1 MSQFTRQS
9 NFDIVGNS
17 IDPDVIYYNASI
29 VNNNTDDSASQI
41 PASDPQI
48 TFNETRANPI
58 VRDASKY
65 QFSIIRFVMNGANKD
80 LPLFIPSIQSS
91 TGQTDVDLTEYGVG
105 IAFDGAIGG
114 TNYNFAPPITYAKF
128 VPEVQNTALAP
139 TPRTMAN
146 ANYVP
151 TFVGGV
157 DVGWVPTKTYY
168 TPDIVYY
175 TPNGLYYEAIGGFTY
190 IGAPNLNKQPDINP
204 DYWKV
209 TSGELGQPQD
219 LSTRY
224 YWVSTYSHW
233 VDIIN
238 TTFVTANTALW
249 TAFNAVAALAASYP
263 TYASWIVDYPAPIMK
278 FDPLTGLFSI
288 YYPASY
294 TPAGNAGLRTYLY
307 FNNNM
312 EGLFSNFDN
321 IYLNQPVHPAPYNW
335 VNPTIPPTPFPFNY
349 ANLQIVRS
357 VGLNDNVS
365 TPTPPISTYLGAWTV
380 MTQDYIS
387 TSSLWSP
394 IDSIVFTTNLLPI
407 QNEETAQP
415 NALGTRNTGNSS
427 ATSKAAFTPIIT
439 DVALDLALDPAG
451 YRKMIYYSP
460 AAEYRMADFQ
470 NSKQEIRNI
479 DIKVFWKNRLDNNL
493 YPVNMYNLSS
503 VSFKMMFRK
512 K

>member
-1 MSQFTRQS
+1 M
-9 NFDIVGNS
+9 VGNTP
-17 IDPDVIYYNASI
+17 DPDLVYYNASI
-29 VNNNTDDSASQI
+29 VNNNTDDTAAQL

-48 TFNETRANPI
+48 SFNETRATPI
-58 VRDASKY
+58 IRDASKY

-91 TGQTDVDLTEYGVG
+91 TGQTDVNLTEYGLG
-105 IAFDGAIGG
+105 IAFDGTKLGV
-114 TNYNFAPPITYAKF
+114 NLNFAPPITYASF

-139 TPRTMAN
+139 IPRTMASPD
-146 ANYVP
+146 YVP
-151 TFVGGV
+151 TFVAGV
-157 DVGWVPTKTYY
+157 DVGWVNTKVY
-168 TPDIVYY
+168 PEGAIVYY
-175 TPNGLYYEAIGGFTY
+175 TPNGLYYQAYKLTNLV
-190 IGAPNLNKQPDINP
+190 AVPNINFQPDISPNV
-204 DYWKV
+204 WRV
-209 TSGELGQPQD
+209 CSSELGQPQD

-238 TTFVTANTALW
+238 TTLDNANKALW
-249 TAFNAVAALAASYP
+249 NAYQTAVGGYNTYDLWLVTYP
-263 TYASWIVDYPAPIMK
+263 TPIMTY
-278 FDPLTGLFSI
+278 DPVTGLFSI
-288 YYPASY
+288 YYPVSY
-294 TPAGNAGLRTYLY
+294 TPDGSDGNRTYLY
-307 FNNNM
+307 FNTNM

-335 VNPTIPPTPFPFNY
+335 INPTIVPTLWPANY
-349 ANLQIVRS
+349 ANLQIVKPL
-357 VGLNDNVS
+357 GLNDNVT
-365 TPTPPISTYLGAWTV
+365 TPTPPISTYTSTWTK

-394 IDSIVFTTNLLPI
+394 IDSIVFTTNLLPV
-407 QNEETAQP
+407 QNENTAQP

-460 AAEYRMADFQ
+460 NAEYRMADFQ
-470 NSKQEIRNI
+470 NSRQEIKNI

-503 VSFKMMFRK
+503 VSFKMLFRK
-512 K
+512 KY